1 MKDTRIIIYVL
12 IAVLMLAI
20 VWRGEFSGQG
30 TREWQRCKESV
41 FQQVVFGDCTLIY
54 QGEQRPT

>member
-1 MKDTRIIIYVL
+1 MIIYVL

-30 TREWQRCKESV
+30 TREWNRCKESV